1 MHEAIINN
9 VKINLFTLG
18 TWSDHAISQD
28 DYLKN
33 WKLAKRPPG
42 VVQTSRYRAGS
53 YTTSRFIAHMIG
65 ELMVS

>member
-1 MHEAIINN
+1 MLNETIINN

-33 WKLAKRPPG
+33 WKLARRSPG
-42 VVQTSRYRAGS
+42 VVQKADIVLVHIRHDVA
-53 YTTSRFIAHMIG
+53 
-65 ELMVS
+65 

>member
-1 MHEAIINN
+1 MNEAIINN

-33 WKLAKRPPG
+33 WKLAKRSP
-42 VVQTSRYRAGS
+42 
-53 YTTSRFIAHMIG
+53 
-65 ELMVS
+65 E